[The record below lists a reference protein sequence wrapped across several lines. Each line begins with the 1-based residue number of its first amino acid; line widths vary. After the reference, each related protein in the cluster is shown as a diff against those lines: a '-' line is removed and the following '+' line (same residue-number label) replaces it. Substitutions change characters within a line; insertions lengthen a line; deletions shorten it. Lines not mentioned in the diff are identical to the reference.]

1 MSGFVSLEEQD
12 LLEFWFAGTS
22 LPIGPIT
29 HIGLFTAVPADDA
42 TGGTEVTGGAY
53 ARQAYA
59 KNSTNWG
66 SSAAGSA
73 GNPATIQ
80 NEVAITFP
88 EATANW
94 GTVKGWGYFDAA
106 TTGNLLFFAAL
117 DTDKAVDNGDTAKFA
132 VGALV
137 GKLGDPTDSY

>member
-1 MSGFVSLEEQD
+1 MVGWTSPEEQD
-12 LLEFWFAGTS
+12 ILEYWFAGTA
-22 LPIGPIT
+22 LPVGPIT
-29 HIGLFTAVPADDA
+29 HIGLFTVTPADDA

-59 KNSTNWG
+59 KNTTNWG
-66 SSAAGSA
+66 SSSAGSA
-73 GNPATIQ
+73 GNPATIA

-94 GTVKGWGYFDAA
+94 GTVKSWGYFTASTA
-106 TTGNLLFFAAL
+106 GTLLYFADL
-117 DTDKAVDNGDTAKFA
+117 DTNKAVDNGDTAKFA

-137 GKLGDPTDSY
+137 GKLGDPGDSY